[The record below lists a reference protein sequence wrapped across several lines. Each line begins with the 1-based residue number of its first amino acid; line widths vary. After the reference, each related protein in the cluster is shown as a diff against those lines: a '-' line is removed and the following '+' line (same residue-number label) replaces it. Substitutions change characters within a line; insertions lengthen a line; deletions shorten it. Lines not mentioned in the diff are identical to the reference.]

1 MYISRHLYKVTFSS
15 KISLDILVYLMC
27 TPVCN
32 IRFYFFICYQSL
44 QKYVVYKIFLF
55 HLTTQ
60 NKFFENEN
68 DRFNSMKMLRT
79 KLNIFGLTSIDF
91 LKDRNDYFSQ

>member
-32 IRFYFFICYQSL
+32 IRFYLFIGYQSL

-60 NKFFENEN
+60 KQ
-68 DRFNSMKMLRT
+68 
-79 KLNIFGLTSIDF
+79 IF
-91 LKDRNDYFSQ
+91 